1 MKLFCCG
8 WSSSQDVSDSEVMK
22 QDRPETSL
30 SKSPTQ
36 SASSPSIK
44 TNTDMTQLSKG
55 KENKFSP
62 PRSRNISSHTTDS
75 VVFIGDVKTLGPVTD
90 TTRNNLPSLHSETPI
105 FRCTFFTKQF
115 CTNQTSIPEQ
125 PCCYLEVNCDRKSRQ
140 SSCDNFLNSF
150 SALLEGSGYS

>member
-22 QDRPETSL
+22 QDRPQTSR
-30 SKSPTQ
+30 SKSVAE
-36 SASSPSIK
+36 SVSSPSMK
-44 TNTDMTQLSKG
+44 TSTDMTQLSKG

-90 TTRNNLPSLHSETPI
+90 TTRNNLPSLHSETQI
-105 FRCTFFTKQF
+105 FRCSSSTKPF
-115 CTNQTSIPEQ
+115 LTVPTSTPEQ
-125 PCCYLEVNCDRKSRQ
+125 RQPSVPCQVSSLILNESFLGFTLENENYDPFK
-140 SSCDNFLNSF
+140 D
-150 SALLEGSGYS
+150 